1 MSQKTVF
8 GQTQPRA
15 LNYSTSVGLTD
26 KLYLKHEIE
35 TETRPRIL
43 TTLLTEKL
51 GLEQD
56 PVYEEMCAELTT

>member
-1 MSQKTVF
+1 MSQKTAF

-15 LNYSTSVGLTD
+15 LNYSTIVGLAD

-43 TTLLTEKL
+43 TTPLTEKL

-56 PVYEEMCAELTT
+56 PVYEEMCASLTT